1 MAAKNAGEKEYKSQN
16 WIFLKAHWLSRGKGI
31 LRPFFLKDRF
41 LVQAEGPWGRIFLVT
56 DALDTD
62 LRFFVVIKISSKNAE
77 CDRYLPYEY

>member
-16 WIFLKAHWLSRGKGI
+16 RILLKAHWLSRGKEI

-62 LRFFVVIKISSKNAE
+62 LRFFMVIKISSKNAE
-77 CDRYLPYEY
+77 CDRYLPHEY

>member
-16 WIFLKAHWLSRGKGI
+16 WILLKAHWLSRGKGI

-41 LVQAEGPWGRIFLVT
+41 LVQTEGPWRRIFLVT

-62 LRFFVVIKISSKNAE
+62 LRFFVVIKISSKKAE
-77 CDRYLPYEY
+77 CDRYLPHEY